1 MEQWVVGEKAGI
13 ARTADFVLDKTTE
26 SAGIATGLGQYQ
38 VRQSLSTSHQ
48 VSVHVSAG
56 WCHSERRPQAGV
68 EESRSSRQRGPLP
81 TRSRFLDSLRSLGMT
96 QLRSE

>member
-38 VRQSLSTSHQ
+38 VRQSLSPSHQ
-48 VSVHVSAG
+48 VSVPVSAG
-56 WCHSERRPQAGV
+56 FVSFRAEAAG
-68 EESRSSRQRGPLP
+68 
-81 TRSRFLDSLRSLGMT
+81 RSRGMT
-96 QLRSE
+96 TDDRGRSGGS

>member
-38 VRQSLSTSHQ
+38 VRQSLSRWS
-48 VSVHVSAG
+48 SVFSPRI
-56 WCHSERRPQAGV
+56 RRLRLPSL
-68 EESRSSRQRGPLP
+68 ESRAASPPRRGAYYRP
-81 TRSRFLDSLRSLGMT
+81 TDFD
-96 QLRSE
+96 

>member
-48 VSVHVSAG
+48 VSVPVSAG
-56 WCHSERRPQAGV
+56 WCHSERR
-68 EESRSSRQRGPLP
+68 
-81 TRSRFLDSLRSLGMT
+81 RFLDSLRSLGMT